1 MDKKQEFIHIFKKY
15 IARSGAIDLLEWMDR
30 ETEFFTAPASSK
42 HHGAE
47 PGGLVA
53 HSLNVYHRLHM
64 ITRLETYG
72 TTEAADLAADVEESV
87 AIMGLLHDLCKH
99 DAYHAEM
106 KRRRDPATG
115 QWGDVP
121 EYVFRVPFPFGHG
134 EKSVYLINW
143 YMQLRPYEA
152 LAIRWHM
159 GAFDDAAKGGGK
171 ALNAAMDLTPWV
183 WRLHQADMCA
193 THVDEREEPAE

>member
-1 MDKKQEFIHIFKKY
+1 MIRKEEFISIFRKHIKRY
-15 IARSGAIDLLEWMDR
+15 GADDLLNWLENG
-30 ETEFFTAPASSK
+30 TEFFTAPASSK

-47 PGGLVA
+47 RGGLVA

-64 ITRLETYG
+64 ITCLETYG
-72 TTEAADLAADVEESV
+72 TTAASDLAADVEESV
-87 AIMGLLHDLCKH
+87 AVMGLLHDLCKH
-99 DAYHAEM
+99 DVYHMEM

-121 EYVFRVPFPFGHG
+121 EYVFRDPFPFGHG
-134 EKSVYLINW
+134 EKSVYLINQR
-143 YMQLRPYEA
+143 MGLTADEA

-159 GAFDDAAKGGGK
+159 GAFDEAAKGGGN
-171 ALNAAMDLTPWV
+171 ALNAAMEMTPWV

>member
-1 MDKKQEFIHIFKKY
+1 MDKKQEFIDVYKHRIT
-15 IARSGAIDLLEWMDR
+15 RPGAAALLAWAEN

-53 HSLNVYHRLHM
+53 HSLNVYRRLREIALREIVM
-64 ITRLETYG
+64 DTP
-72 TTEAADLAADVEESV
+72 ADLWPEVEESL

-99 DAYHAEM
+99 DVYHTEM
-106 KRRRDPATG
+106 KRRCDPATG

-121 EYVFRVPFPFGHG
+121 EYVFRDPFPFGHG
-134 EKSVYLINW
+134 EKSVYLIAQH
-143 YMQLRPYEA
+143 MKLTPDEA

-193 THVDEREEPAE
+193 THEDEREEPAE